1 LVQSSRDV
9 QITATCDGTSIQT
22 QLRISIL
29 TVAVMVCNPAVV
41 NGGVK
46 ANCLV
51 TLTGVAPVG
60 GLMIQLHSDK
70 SDVIVPVSVVIPA
83 GKSSCTFAATT
94 LVVGAHLNAQIR
106 ATLSGESA
114 ECPLSVLPPVL
125 AGVVITPSVVKG
137 GVVASGVVKLAKA
150 VSVPVTVALSSSAS
164 DVAAVP
170 QSVTIPAGSVSVS
183 FQITTTAV
191 LVNKSILISATTGVT
206 TKVGKLTVTK

>member
-1 LVQSSRDV
+1 VVQSSRDV
-9 QITATCDGTSIQT
+9 QIAASCNGTSVQAA
-22 QLRISIL
+22 LRVAIL
-29 TVAVMVCNPAVV
+29 TVSSVVCKPAVV
-41 NGGVK
+41 DGGVK
-46 ANCLV
+46 AVGLI

-83 GKSSCTFAATT
+83 GKSSVAFSATT

-125 AGVVITPSVVKG
+125 TGVVITPSVVKG

-150 VSVPVTVALSSSAS
+150 VLVPITVALSSSAS

-183 FQITTTAV
+183 FQVTTTAV